1 VLYLIAMNWSVIGQA
16 ANAIPPFSL
25 VANDKLRF
33 VCAFFVAV
41 VAAKAVDRAARWQ
54 VAIAA
59 LPLAGLAVY
68 VYRARLA
75 VMRPADLAGVVAIG
89 LFLVLPRRWA
99 AVAVA
104 GELLAMNAG
113 FNALVNAKYFRPEL
127 PIFAALRAHTPKE
140 PFRVVGR
147 DWVLLPN
154 ASAQYG
160 LEDIRGSDPMAYAAY
175 DAFLRRFTVQQEGTW
190 VRRVVDVERP
200 ELDFLNVRFLLAE
213 PDAAIG
219 GKWRE
224 LYRGR
229 DGVLFENAMVRPRFF
244 GKGAEV
250 REIREEGAGAFS
262 MRVRA
267 AAGGEVASSEPFGP
281 GWRVAVGGRQTRSY
295 AVEGAFVGFRVPP
308 GEWPVR
314 LWYQPLSYRLSVLV
328 ALLALVGIVFWRGA
342 GIRGGG
348 VPLSGVPARESAVL

>member
-1 VLYLIAMNWSVIGQA
+1 
-16 ANAIPPFSL
+16 
-25 VANDKLRF
+25 
-33 VCAFFVAV
+33 
-41 VAAKAVDRAARWQ
+41 

-59 LPLAGLAVY
+59 LPLIGLALY

-75 VMRPADLAGVVAIG
+75 VERPVDLAGIVAIG
-89 LFLVLPRRWA
+89 LFLVLPRKWA
-99 AVAVA
+99 AVAVV

-113 FNALVNAKYFRPEL
+113 FNALVDAKYFRPPL
-127 PIFAALRAHTPKE
+127 PILAALRAHAPRE

-160 LEDIRGSDPMAYAAY
+160 LEDIRGSDPMADATY
-175 DAFLRRFTVQQEGTW
+175 DSFLRRFTVQQEGTW
-190 VRRVVDVERP
+190 VRRVVDVDRP

-229 DGVLFENAMVRPRFF
+229 DGVLFENARVGPRFF
-244 GKGAEV
+244 GRGAEV
-250 REIREEGAGAFS
+250 LEIREVGAGAFS

-267 AAGGEVASSEPFGP
+267 RAGGEVASSEPFGP
-281 GWRVAVGGRQTRSY
+281 GWRVRVGGRETRSY
-295 AVEGAFVGFRVPP
+295 AVEGGFVGFRVPA
-308 GEWPVR
+308 GEWPVHV
-314 LWYQPLSYRLSVLV
+314 WYQPLSYRLSGLV
-328 ALLALVGIVFWRGA
+328 ALIALAGVVFWRGA

-348 VPLSGVPARESAVL
+348 VPLSGVPAREGAVL